1 MTIDQGCVAFCSSFC
16 RSFRAYFHKSLHS
29 VSQTDLRNV
38 YFGKNLIFW
47 CTPATHNFIKVCMCI
62 TPTSVEIPYFKGV
75 QSSVWFRCS
84 SHAPRVTTIKLKYGS
99 TMLFIRGVSVCVLNA
114 TQRLCSIVVL
124 PPLPPP
130 PPKTT
135 NPLRGITALEINCP
149 ILHTQQNF
157 PLICQARKA
166 LRRSLGHGLHVR
178 RVAFLLLCFFSC
190 VFTCLASHFMT
201 LPEKGCLGSLAG
213 GRDPQT
219 RTAGSAAPHST
230 ATLNVAPVTRHMLL
244 EHQLPPFPP

>member
-1 MTIDQGCVAFCSSFC
+1 
-16 RSFRAYFHKSLHS
+16 
-29 VSQTDLRNV
+29 
-38 YFGKNLIFW
+38 
-47 CTPATHNFIKVCMCI
+47 
-62 TPTSVEIPYFKGV
+62 
-75 QSSVWFRCS
+75 
-84 SHAPRVTTIKLKYGS
+84 
-99 TMLFIRGVSVCVLNA
+99 MLFIRGVSVCVLNA

-124 PPLPPP
+124 PPPPPPP

-135 NPLRGITALEINCP
+135 NPLRVITALEINCQ

-157 PLICQARKA
+157 PPFCQARKA

-190 VFTCLASHFMT
+190 VFTCLASHFTT
-201 LPEKGCLGSLAG
+201 LPEKACLGSLAG

-230 ATLNVAPVTRHMLL
+230 ATLNAALVVCTPLSTSPLSRDTCCLSISCRRFHLKSRAFSV
-244 EHQLPPFPP
+244 